1 MDVPVLSLQA
11 LKRQIKAFPIYRHW
25 YMNRELRRFL
35 EHEEMHL
42 HFGVFRDFAHAR
54 AWLPRSNEFDDE
66 ALVDD
71 YLNVRTQR
79 IFAYDY
85 PVLHWLHRAIDE
97 GARRVTD
104 IGGSVGVHYIAYRRY
119 LDYPA
124 SLGWQV
130 LEVPAMARLGRAL
143 ADKAGLDALSFS
155 STLAAGD
162 TPADIWL
169 AEGSIHYLEQGRPD
183 TLLAR
188 ARFRPR
194 HLLLNKLPLYD
205 GEDFVSTQNLGCGLF
220 APHHVYNRQGFID
233 GIEAAGYRLID
244 RWDVPERS
252 FFLPGHPDKSFGWY
266 SGLCFRVQDDAPGNA
281 PASGSLKCTM

>member
-1 MDVPVLSLQA
+1 MNVSAISLEA
-11 LKRQIKAFPIYRHW
+11 CKRHIKALPMYRHW
-25 YMNRELRRFL
+25 RQNRELRRFV
-35 EHEEMHL
+35 EHDEMHL

-104 IGGSVGVHYIAYRRY
+104 IGGSVGVHYIAYHRY

-124 SLGWQV
+124 SLRWQV
-130 LEVPAMARLGRAL
+130 IEVPSMVRLGRAL
-143 ADKAGLDALSFS
+143 ADKSGLGSLTFS
-155 STLAAGD
+155 DTLEAGD
-162 TPADIWL
+162 TPADVWL
-169 AEGSIHYLEQGRPD
+169 AEGSIHYVEHAQPD
-183 TLLAR
+183 ALLAR

-194 HLLLNKLPLYD
+194 YLVLNKLPLHD
-205 GEDFVSTQNLGCGLF
+205 GEGFVSTQNLGGGLF
-220 APHHVYNRQGFID
+220 APHHVYNRQRFID
-233 GIEAAGYRLID
+233 GIEAAGYSLID

-252 FFLPGHPDKSFGWY
+252 FYLPGHPDKSFGWY
-266 SGLCFRVQDDAPGNA
+266 SGLCFKVQEDGPGNA
-281 PASGSLKCTM
+281 SASG